1 LGAVVPHRPAF
12 GCTYDYKPESNQVKK
27 NANQNISILP
37 KIQNRIL
44 SFKPKTCR
52 ITAMEKAEIKR
63 INDFLNDWPEL
74 LSVCLGQFGNFTGRM
89 GADADAA

>member
-1 LGAVVPHRPAF
+1 
-12 GCTYDYKPESNQVKK
+12 
-27 NANQNISILP
+27 
-37 KIQNRIL
+37 
-44 SFKPKTCR
+44 
-52 ITAMEKAEIKR
+52 MEKAEIKR